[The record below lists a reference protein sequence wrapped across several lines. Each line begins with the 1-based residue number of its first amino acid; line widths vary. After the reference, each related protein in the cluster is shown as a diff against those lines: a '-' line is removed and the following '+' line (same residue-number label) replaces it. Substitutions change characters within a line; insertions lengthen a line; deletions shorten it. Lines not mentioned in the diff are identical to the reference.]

1 MKIKS
6 LEELKPL
13 FAMAEEYKD
22 DIKNLYAEA
31 MKYVMPNADFNSETF
46 SEIKKAD
53 AVYDTLAM
61 VESDKLSRKIVNMV
75 LPTSMQWGTLTSN
88 GKMTN
93 KNKLD
98 TYGESIYKNIITS
111 NLNKE
116 ALSFF
121 NCLNIGTSVMRL
133 NFTEDPSNPFKFD
146 TLALNGLF
154 FLEDKDGSPK
164 IAFYKHFEI
173 PNYIVNEKYGLSL
186 ESKEINYIEC
196 CYEYGEGKDL
206 KTHYIVCNE
215 NFTEIYFENKDMGY
229 FPLIICR
236 GEKYSNNIWGI
247 GPAIKALPNI
257 VNNNE
262 TVYNIKLNTHAKQ
275 KPPLFFEG
283 MKEDFKNF
291 NFALGKLNYLGNAN
305 TNRISNLPN
314 MSDLNPALM
323 DSEKD
328 RQAIRDIF
336 FSSYI
341 TKDLGNGNPRTAYE
355 WQQRYREFLEV
366 FSPNYEMI
374 EGEFLKPIFENCLK
388 ILILEEID
396 GINKEDIKTMEFKPK
411 FKNKLTENYT
421 QEKIQNFNNYISNI
435 ANIVGNP
442 QIVIGVLK
450 PDVLIKKYA
459 EWYDIDMSLI
469 KKPEEINQ
477 IIGQYLNATLNEQ
490 GGVSQGQPQQPE
502 EII

>member
-215 NFTEIYFENKDMGY
+215 NFTEI
-229 FPLIICR
+229 
-236 GEKYSNNIWGI
+236 
-247 GPAIKALPNI
+247 
-257 VNNNE
+257 
-262 TVYNIKLNTHAKQ
+262 
-275 KPPLFFEG
+275 
-283 MKEDFKNF
+283 
-291 NFALGKLNYLGNAN
+291 
-305 TNRISNLPN
+305 
-314 MSDLNPALM
+314 
-323 DSEKD
+323 
-328 RQAIRDIF
+328 
-336 FSSYI
+336 
-341 TKDLGNGNPRTAYE
+341 
-355 WQQRYREFLEV
+355 
-366 FSPNYEMI
+366 
-374 EGEFLKPIFENCLK
+374 
-388 ILILEEID
+388 
-396 GINKEDIKTMEFKPK
+396 
-411 FKNKLTENYT
+411 
-421 QEKIQNFNNYISNI
+421 
-435 ANIVGNP
+435 
-442 QIVIGVLK
+442 
-450 PDVLIKKYA
+450 
-459 EWYDIDMSLI
+459 
-469 KKPEEINQ
+469 
-477 IIGQYLNATLNEQ
+477 
-490 GGVSQGQPQQPE
+490 
-502 EII
+502 